1 MNDKARL
8 KKRPQEVDGPAKK
21 KSGVAVRLRKEL
33 KHHQQMRA
41 SWNKIG
47 ILALVLLF
55 VLSGCKKR
63 KPAVPPPQQQ
73 APTITQPEPQPSV
86 EQPPAQP
93 TQPQP
98 QPTQPTHPTTTTPT
112 TTTKP
117 KPKPR
122 KHRAAKKPVEPKSNK
137 TVVKE
142 GGEST
147 VGGQLS
153 ASISPAEATHQRQTT
168 VQLREATEN
177 NLRSINRTL
186 SADEQSMVQQIRAFL
201 SQSRAADHDGD
212 TERAYN
218 LALKARLLSDELV
231 KQ

>member
-1 MNDKARL
+1 
-8 KKRPQEVDGPAKK
+8 
-21 KSGVAVRLRKEL
+21 
-33 KHHQQMRA
+33 MRA
-41 SWNKIG
+41 AWNKIG

-73 APTITQPEPQPSV
+73 APTITQPQPLPPV

-98 QPTQPTHPTTTTPT
+98 QPTTPTTTLPQPTTPT
-112 TTTKP
+112 TTAKP
-117 KPKPR
+117 KPKLR
-122 KHRAAKKPVEPKSNK
+122 RHRAAKKPVEPKNNK

-142 GGEST
+142 GGESN

-177 NLRSINRTL
+177 NLRSITRTL

-231 KQ
+231 KP